1 MIVEDIYGSLLFI
14 DLIDELVDFG
24 KVGLVVCTHKVKG
37 AHVKTG
43 SLANNYQQQVLTDLH
58 LSYEVLIIHHIDF
71 KVVAVSEFV
80 ELSFEIA
87 VKLVHATTES
97 IEEVVIGFLFEFQI
111 ICNVFVNFNV
121 IFQLRHDK
129 ALNERI
135 LPCILMGFYFQVL
148 RLHVL
153 RIIIY

>member
-24 KVGLVVCTHKVKG
+24 KVGLVVCAHQIKG
-37 AHVKTG
+37 AHIKTG

-80 ELSFEIA
+80 ELSFKIA
-87 VKLVHATTES
+87 VQLVHAATES

-121 IFQLRHDK
+121 VFQL
-129 ALNERI
+129 
-135 LPCILMGFYFQVL
+135 
-148 RLHVL
+148 
-153 RIIIY
+153 